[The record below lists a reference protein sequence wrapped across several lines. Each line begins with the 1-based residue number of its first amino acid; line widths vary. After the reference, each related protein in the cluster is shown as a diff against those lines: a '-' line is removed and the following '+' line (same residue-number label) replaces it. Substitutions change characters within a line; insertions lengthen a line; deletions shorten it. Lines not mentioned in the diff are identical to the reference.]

1 MTNTTISSS
10 LEAVDY
16 NEFPAQVLK
25 RNTPSNYFL
34 VACLF
39 PDHSFA
45 FTTISSVHN
54 MVVTKQSAPH
64 STRTNWPITMWFL
77 AFSSLKRVGR
87 KQTRD
92 NNERT
97 VPARTVF
104 ISGRSRQDS
113 EPHRWKALQR
123 TPSSEWGNHQLDGRG
138 VHPRT
143 PFPGMPACWAFCGCF
158 LGPRGMPLRGAENTL
173 LNWQRSNL

>member
-1 MTNTTISSS
+1 MDSITSALPTSSTPRPSPHKKVLLSLLCGDLHVASHGYRPQITILCQSQINPS
-10 LEAVDY
+10 L
-16 NEFPAQVLK
+16 LK
-25 RNTPSNYFL
+25 KFL

-54 MVVTKQSAPH
+54 MVVTKQSTPH

-113 EPHRWKALQR
+113 EPHR
-123 TPSSEWGNHQLDGRG
+123 
-138 VHPRT
+138 
-143 PFPGMPACWAFCGCF
+143 
-158 LGPRGMPLRGAENTL
+158 
-173 LNWQRSNL
+173 

>member
-54 MVVTKQSAPH
+54 MVVTKQSTPH

-77 AFSSLKRVGR
+77 AFSSLKRVGS

-97 VPARTVF
+97 MPAWTVF
-104 ISGRSRQDS
+104 ISGSSKQDS
-113 EPHRWKALQR
+113 EPHRWKAPQR
-123 TPSSEWGNHQLDGRG
+123 TPSNEWGNHQLDSMG

-143 PFPGMPACWAFCGCF
+143 CSQDACLLSLLRWLPWAQ
-158 LGPRGMPLRGAENTL
+158 RNAT
-173 LNWQRSNL
+173 QRSWEYLVELTKD